1 MAEQQTNGANRQ
13 ATREQRT
20 DGANKQTPEEQKEAW
35 RANWQRE
42 MEGAYLYRHLAES
55 ARSSKLEKAL
65 ARMAEE
71 EEEHAD
77 IWADRLK
84 SEGLGDGQLS
94 PGLRTRFI
102 ATMGRWIGPEAV
114 LSLLIND
121 EVNDIGVYS
130 EQFQKFGQEEIY
142 GDVVA
147 GETGHANRLAALR
160 NPQAPEDEPWH
171 RAANAGGLLR
181 EVVYGFNDGLTS
193 NFGLVMGVVGSSIG
207 NHAVIVSGFSGLIA
221 ASLSMA
227 ASGFLAANSQEE
239 VRQHQLNLE
248 RTEVLLMP
256 EKERGEL
263 IEFYMD
269 KGLTKEE
276 AATVADR
283 LMEDPETA
291 LGELAREE
299 LGLDVEPSQSALE
312 EGVVTGIATGLGAV
326 IPLFPFLVFPGATA
340 IWVGI
345 GLAMVFHFLVGM
357 GRAFF
362 TGRPAFRSGAE
373 MFAVGMGVAGVAFV
387 LGQII
392 AGNWL

>member
-1 MAEQQTNGANRQ
+1 MAEQETDRGNTQTNGAN
-13 ATREQRT
+13 
-20 DGANKQTPEEQKEAW
+20 KQTTEEQKQAW
-35 RANWQRE
+35 RENWQRE
-42 MEGAYLYRHLAES
+42 TEGAYLYRHLAES
-55 ARSSKLEKAL
+55 ARSSKLKKAL
-65 ARMAEE
+65 ARMADE

-77 IWADRLK
+77 IWAHYLESD
-84 SEGLGDGQLS
+84 GLGDGQPS
-94 PGLRTRFI
+94 PGLRTRVI
-102 ATMGRWIGPEAV
+102 AVMGRWLGSEAV

-121 EVNDIGVYS
+121 EINDIGTYS
-130 EQFQKFGQEEIY
+130 EQFQRFRRDEVY

-160 NPQAPEDEPWH
+160 NPQEPEDEPWH

-193 NFGLVMGVVGSSIG
+193 NFGLVMGVVGSTIG

-227 ASGFLAANSQEE
+227 GSGFLAANSEQE

-256 EKERGEL
+256 EKERNEL
-263 IEFYMD
+263 VEFYMD

-291 LGELAREE
+291 LGELVQEE
-299 LGLDVEPSQSALE
+299 LGLDIEPPQSALE
-312 EGVVTGIATGLGAV
+312 EGIVTGIATGLGAV
-326 IPLFPFLVFPGATA
+326 IPLFPFLVFPGVTA

-345 GLAMVFHFLVGM
+345 ALAMIFHFLVGM

-362 TGRPAFRSGAE
+362 TGRPAFRSGGE
-373 MFAVGMGVAGVAFV
+373 MFLVGMGVAGVAFV